1 MSNWENY
8 LEKIYFDPSHPA
20 SFQSPLRL
28 YHTVKKEGNFKISH
42 AQIKKMDTKSR
53 II

>member
-1 MSNWENY
+1 MILQKSFQHRMNNWEKY

-28 YHTVKKEGNFKISH
+28 YHTVKKEGKH
-42 AQIKKMDTKSR
+42 
-53 II
+53 